1 MRRKA
6 KPLCA
11 NFAALASRSLV
22 ITCVVGHLVAV
33 PTFSSAPKLNHQ
45 HQHHHYR
52 RLQHDDQHHHRHN
65 CHNAH
70 HHHVNHRSLVC
81 SSYTLSPLHQNS
93 IININ
98 ITITVKTIITTIIIT
113 LIPGHLVA
121 APPSSSAP
129 VPHQ

>member
-45 HQHHHYR
+45 HQHQRHHYR
-52 RLQHDDQHHHRHN
+52 HRHRQ
-65 CHNAH
+65 H
-70 HHHVNHRSLVC
+70 
-81 SSYTLSPLHQNS
+81 
-93 IININ
+93 INVVIMTTN
-98 ITITVKTIITTIIIT
+98 TTIITVKTIITTIIIT

-121 APPSSSAP
+121 APPLSSAP

>member
-52 RLQHDDQHHHRHN
+52 HRQHIN
-65 CHNAH
+65 VVIMTTN
-70 HHHVNHRSLVC
+70 
-81 SSYTLSPLHQNS
+81 T
-93 IININ
+93 IIVKTV
-98 ITITVKTIITTIIIT
+98 ITIIIIT
-113 LIPGHLVA
+113 LITGH
-121 APPSSSAP
+121 
-129 VPHQ
+129 